1 MFTGIIE
8 QLGSIAEIEDL
19 GGGKTFTV
27 QAALSQYLS
36 IDDSI
41 AVNGVCLT
49 VTQCTQD
56 QFCVQ
61 AVEETLRKTTLSS
74 WKTGTTVNL
83 ERGMMMGARFDG
95 HWVQGH
101 VDTTGTLLAILPE
114 QTGIRLDFSFPESF
128 SDLIVDRGSIA
139 VDGISLTIAN
149 AESHTFSVAI
159 IPYTWEHTQLKNLQV
174 GSQVNLEFDMIGKYI
189 QRYLSK
195 RSL

>member
-101 VDTTGTLLAILPE
+101 VDTTGTLLAIVPE

>member
-8 QLGSIAEIEDL
+8 LLGSIAEIEDL
-19 GGGKTFTV
+19 GGGKAFTI

-49 VTQCTQD
+49 VTKCTQD

-61 AVEETLRKTTLSS
+61 AVEETLRKTTLTS
-74 WKTGTTVNL
+74 WKTGTIVNL

-149 AESHTFSVAI
+149 AEAHTFSVAI

-174 GSQVNLEFDMIGKYI
+174 GSLVNLEFDMIGKYI

>member
-189 QRYLSK
+189 QRYLSR

>member
-61 AVEETLRKTTLSS
+61 AVEETL
-74 WKTGTTVNL
+74 
-83 ERGMMMGARFDG
+83 
-95 HWVQGH
+95 
-101 VDTTGTLLAILPE
+101 
-114 QTGIRLDFSFPESF
+114 FSFPESF